1 MRVIVS
7 SHKCWLGTT
16 MKVYSIYCYCCAYHQ
31 IFRECWR
38 PFVNLMCVS
47 HASDF
52 NVCVAA
58 SIYCYR
64 FVTFFSVGVWV
75 LGLLLCFFGGGGC
88 VFFCV
93 CVFHTVKPHGR
104 PDGWVCQN
112 DLLHTKSCLRGT
124 KLQENGAIVGHF
136 NLWSEIELFTVFKHQ
151 TSQSMPCPRCV
162 RSTNTEI
169 T

>member
-1 MRVIVS
+1 MLVRHYNESLLYLLLLLCIPPDLQRMLKALCEFDVCFPCQWLQCMRS
-7 SHKCWLGTT
+7 
-16 MKVYSIYCYCCAYHQ
+16 SIYILLQ
-31 IFRECWR
+31 IC
-38 PFVNLMCVS
+38 NILQCGCVGS
-47 HASDF
+47 WVVVVF
-52 NVCVAA
+52 CV
-58 SIYCYR
+58 
-64 FVTFFSVGVWV
+64 
-75 LGLLLCFFGGGGC
+75 CFFGGGGC
-88 VFFCV
+88 CFLCV

-112 DLLHTKSCLRGT
+112 DLLHTKSCLRRT